1 MVTARLT
8 TTSPLTIIFRAQ
20 DTTSRLSIPGCS
32 VSCWAGVAVRVVALD
47 PIPRPAR
54 AAHALVVLAV
64 RAELH
69 RELARR
75 LRVALRTP
83 LALSN
88 TLGGSIVHLRDVQT
102 AAGHGVA
109 VAGVPRVPAPRPAR
123 GLGPRVAAGAA
134 LGTSRRAPGSHEIFV
149 NPVRNIFCCG
159 ADQAQSVL
167 EVFQ

>member
-1 MVTARLT
+1 M
-8 TTSPLTIIFRAQ
+8 
-20 DTTSRLSIPGCS
+20 
-32 VSCWAGVAVRVVALD
+32 
-47 PIPRPAR
+47 
-54 AAHALVVLAV
+54 VLAV

-88 TLGGSIVHLRDVQT
+88 TLVGGVTHLRDVQT

-109 VAGVPRVPAPRPAR
+109 VARVPRVPAPRPAR

-134 LGTSRRAPGSHEIFV
+134 LRTSRRAPGGHKIFLNLV
-149 NPVRNIFCCG
+149 ANIFWCG